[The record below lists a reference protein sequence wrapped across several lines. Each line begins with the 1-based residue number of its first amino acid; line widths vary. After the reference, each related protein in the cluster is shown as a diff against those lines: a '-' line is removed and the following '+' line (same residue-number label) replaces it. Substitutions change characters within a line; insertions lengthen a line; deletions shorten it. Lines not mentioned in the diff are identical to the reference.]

1 MFKNIKTA
9 KQVEQERLDGLS
21 EQAKAKRDRLLAE
34 TDYMMM
40 PDYPMDDREAMKA
53 YRQALRDITKQ
64 DGFPEKAI
72 FPDMPA

>member
-40 PDYPMDDREAMKA
+40 PDYPIKDKEAMKA

-64 DGFPEKAI
+64 DGFPENIIWPEK
-72 FPDMPA
+72 